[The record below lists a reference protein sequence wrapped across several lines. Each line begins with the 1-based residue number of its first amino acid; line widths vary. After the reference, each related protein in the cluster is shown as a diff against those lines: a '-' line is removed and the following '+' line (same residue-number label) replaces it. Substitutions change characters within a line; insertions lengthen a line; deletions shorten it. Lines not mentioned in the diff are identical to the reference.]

1 MARVL
6 IVEDETS
13 QRYLINDL
21 LSRYGHEAVATCGS
35 LDAAQVI
42 DWFQPDVVVS
52 DYHARIDQ
60 TGLEAAETL
69 RGVLPDVGLVFVTQ
83 EPEELFEQGAAH
95 LKPFHVVHQPWHCQE
110 LMGAV
115 QAELD

>member
-13 QRYLINDL
+13 QRYLISNL
-21 LSRYGHEAVATCGS
+21 LTCHGHEAVATCGP
-35 LDAAQVI
+35 LDAAQAI
-42 DWFQPDVVVS
+42 EWFRPDVVVA
-52 DYHARIDQ
+52 DYHAGIDQ

-69 RGVLPDVGLVFVTQ
+69 RGVLPNVRLVFVTQ
-83 EPEELFEQGAAH
+83 ESKEILEEDARH
-95 LKPFHVVHQPWHCQE
+95 LKPFRVVNQPWHCQD

>member
-13 QRYLINDL
+13 QRYLISNL
-21 LSRYGHEAVATCGS
+21 LTRYGHEAVATCGP
-35 LDAAQVI
+35 LDAAQAI
-42 DWFQPDVVVS
+42 DWFHPDVVVS

-69 RGVLPDVGLVFVTQ
+69 RGALPNVGLVFVTQ
-83 EPEELFEQGAAH
+83 EPQDTLEQGASH
-95 LKPFHVVHQPWHCQE
+95 LKPFRVVNQPWHCQD

-115 QAELD
+115 QAELG